1 MPAAQKASLH
11 HPPERMIRCARLLL
25 PWILVA
31 GITWPSPTLHAQ
43 STPSSL
49 PWQVSAKKTS
59 EQVFELQF
67 AVEVPTGWQL
77 YAPGQSILDIPTT
90 EIKFPDSTLR
100 IGKKIKVDP
109 SPNTE
114 NSELFAQKLLLSTGK
129 ISWTVSIELP
139 GELPAQLSG
148 ELLYTFGN
156 GEAFYPSTVFPFTV
170 HLAGGKSVAS
180 VKWNAIDMQHP
191 VRDCGDQTN
200 TDQSLWTIFLL
211 GILGGL
217 IAFLTPCVFPMVPVT
232 VTFFTNRSSTRQQGI
247 LNAIWYGLFIF
258 LIYVSI
264 SIPFHLA
271 GSGVDENI
279 FNNLSTN
286 VWLNLLF
293 FGIFIVFALSFFG
306 LFEIGLPAGLANR
319 MDARSG
325 LGNLGGIFFMALT
338 LAIVSFSC
346 TGPILGT
353 LLVGVADQGAW
364 PLTYGAAGF
373 GLALGLPFALFAL
386 FPGWLQR
393 LPRSGT
399 WMTDVKVVLGFIELA
414 LAVKFFSNADL
425 VEQWGL
431 MKRELFLSIWVLLGA
446 GIVLYLLGWLRF
458 GQPPVRN
465 WSITRI
471 AFIGFFVGITGYL
484 ASGLGCSP
492 RSELDWIS
500 GFPPPGAYS
509 FCPAEKITKDRLEP
523 IKNNLDS
530 ARSLAQARNKPI
542 LIDFTGWACVNC
554 RRMEEKV
561 WIDPA
566 VSRLMRD
573 SFVVVSLYVDDR
585 RKLPLFEQR
594 VEKMKD
600 GHEKK
605 ILTVG
610 DQWAAFQIANFG
622 ATAQPQYAIID
633 ATGKALTRTK
643 FYTPDAQE
651 FRSWLE
657 CGIEAFAERK

>member
-1 MPAAQKASLH
+1 MPASQKASLH
-11 HPPERMIRCARLLL
+11 HPPERMTRFVRLLL
-25 PWILVA
+25 PWIFVA
-31 GITWPSPTLHAQ
+31 GITWPIGLLQAQ
-43 STPSSL
+43 STPPSL
-49 PWQVSAKKTS
+49 SWQVVAEKKADK
-59 EQVFELQF
+59 EYQIQF
-67 AVEVPTGWQL
+67 TTMVPTGWQL
-77 YAPGQSILDIPTT
+77 YAPGQSLLDISTT
-90 EIKFPDSTLR
+90 EIKFPDPS
-100 IGKKIKVDP
+100 IQVGKKIEVTP
-109 SPNTE
+109 SPQNE
-114 NSELFAQKLLLSTGK
+114 NSALFSQPVLLSTGEVR
-129 ISWTVSIELP
+129 WTVSIELP
-139 GELPAQLSG
+139 EEAPALLSG
-148 ELLYTFGN
+148 ELLYTYGK
-156 GEAFYPSTVFPFTV
+156 GDEFYPSTVFPFTV
-170 HLAGGKSVAS
+170 KLAGGKSVAP
-180 VKWNAIDMQHP
+180 VKWNAIDVQHP

-232 VTFFTNRSSTRQQGI
+232 VTFFTNRSTSRRQGI
-247 LNAIWYGLFIF
+247 LNAVWYGLFIF

-264 SIPFHLA
+264 SIPFHVA
-271 GSGVDENI
+271 GTAVEENV

-293 FGIFIVFALSFFG
+293 FGIFVAFALSFFG

-325 LGNLGGIFFMALT
+325 LSNLGGIFFMAIT

-393 LPRSGT
+393 LPRSGA

-431 MKRELFLSIWVLLGA
+431 MKRELFLGIWILLGA
-446 GIVLYLLGWLRF
+446 GIVFYLLGWIRF

-465 WSITRI
+465 WSIGRI
-471 AFIGFFVGITGYL
+471 ALIAVFTGITVYL
-484 ASGLGCSP
+484 ASGIGCSP
-492 RSELDWIS
+492 RSELNWIS
-500 GFPPPGAYS
+500 GFPPPRTYS
-509 FCPAEKITKDRLEP
+509 YCPVEKITKYRHEP
-523 IKNNLDS
+523 IQNNLDS
-530 ARSLAQARNKPI
+530 ARSLARARNKPI
-542 LIDFTGWACVNC
+542 LIDFTGWACINC

-561 WIDPA
+561 WIDPE

-585 RKLPLFEQR
+585 RKLPLAEQR

-605 ILTVG
+605 IITVG

-622 ATAQPQYAIID
+622 ATAQPEYAIID
-633 ATGKALTRTK
+633 AEGKALTRTK
-643 FYTPDAQE
+643 FYTPDANE

-657 CGIEAFAERK
+657 CGIGAFSEKK

>member
-1 MPAAQKASLH
+1 
-11 HPPERMIRCARLLL
+11 MIRFTRFLSGCLLF
-25 PWILVA
+25 VA
-31 GITWPSPTLHAQ
+31 IACPVAEGVAQ
-43 STPSSL
+43 STPPSL
-49 PWQVSAKKTS
+49 SWNVSAQLRS
-59 EQVFELQF
+59 EQTYDLRFSVTMP
-67 AVEVPTGWQL
+67 ADWQL
-77 YAPGQSILDIPTT
+77 YAPDQTLADIPTT
-90 EIKFPDSTLR
+90 AIRFSDSSIRLEGKYQVSPAPQTQLSSIFSQPVQLSGGKVTWTITL
-100 IGKKIKVDP
+100 
-109 SPNTE
+109 
-114 NSELFAQKLLLSTGK
+114 KLTGE
-129 ISWTVSIELP
+129 V
-139 GELPAQLSG
+139 PAQLSG
-148 ELLYTFGN
+148 ELLYTYGR
-156 GEAFYPSTVFPFTV
+156 GDEFYPSTSFPFTV
-170 HLAGGKSVAS
+170 ELAGGRSVAS
-180 VKWNAIDMQHP
+180 VKWSAIDIEHP
-191 VRDCGDQTN
+191 VRDCGDETT
-200 TDQSLWTIFLL
+200 TDRSPWTIFWL

-232 VTFFTNRSSTRQQGI
+232 VTFFTNRSTNRRQGI
-247 LNAIWYGLFIF
+247 FNAVCYGLFIL

-264 SIPFHLA
+264 SIPFHVA
-271 GSGVDENI
+271 GNTVDENI
-279 FNNLSTN
+279 FNNLSTS

-293 FGIFIVFALSFFG
+293 FAIFVAFALSFFG
-306 LFEIGLPAGLANR
+306 LYEIGLPSGLANK

-393 LPRSGT
+393 LPRSGS
-399 WMTDVKVVLGFIELA
+399 WMTDVKVVLGFVELA

-431 MKRELFLSIWVLLGA
+431 MKRELFLGIWILLGA
-446 GIVLYLLGWLRF
+446 GIVLYLLGWIRF

-465 WSITRI
+465 WSVARVSFI
-471 AFIGFFVGITGYL
+471 ALFGGATIYL

-500 GFPPPGAYS
+500 GFPPPRSYS
-509 FCPAEKITKDRLEP
+509 YCPAEKLTADRLEP
-523 IKNNLDS
+523 IVNNLDS
-530 ARSLAQARNKPI
+530 ARSLARVRNKPI

-566 VSRLMRD
+566 VSRLMREE
-573 SFVVVSLYVDDR
+573 FVVVSLYVDER
-585 RKLPLFEQR
+585 RKLPLAQQR
-594 VEKMKD
+594 VEKLDD

-605 ILTVG
+605 IVTVG

-633 ATGKALTRTK
+633 ADGRALTRTK
-643 FYTPDAQE
+643 FYTPDVDV
-651 FRSWLE
+651 FRAWLQ
-657 CGIEAFAERK
+657 CGVEAFSEK